1 MGALANSNTRRKK
14 KKQKEEKKINK
25 RNRWEGLLSTTTS
38 CRCSDSQKMLW
49 QVSRTSSVLSRT
61 VMGLVSIFERREAG
75 WRWCQQLTFRIYAA
89 CFGLVRQIE
98 KNKMNESSTCL
109 SSYLFGRLK
118 VFIKFFFFLFSLRDV
133 AVGCTLDITVSP
145 APNANMLS
153 PHSFPREKYKT
164 PLFLSLSVY
173 AKRERESEK
182 EREIAF

>member
-1 MGALANSNTRRKK
+1 MPPALD
-14 KKQKEEKKINK
+14 
-25 RNRWEGLLSTTTS
+25 L
-38 CRCSDSQKMLW
+38 
-49 QVSRTSSVLSRT
+49 
-61 VMGLVSIFERREAG
+61 
-75 WRWCQQLTFRIYAA
+75 
-89 CFGLVRQIE
+89 FGKSK

-118 VFIKFFFFLFSLRDV
+118 VFIKFFFVFLFSLRDV

-173 AKRERESEK
+173 AKRESEK